1 MLRELNK
8 NLIYLFSINIAY
20 GLSMQLINPLFPLF
34 LQSAGANEIQN
45 AMVISAGNFAATL
58 LILPSGLFVDRAGKR
73 VLLIINSVIS
83 TIAIFLM
90 SMTQN
95 WIYVIPSYLL
105 FSITRSLFMPARMA
119 MIAENSTQRNRAT
132 LFGLMNLAWPITG
145 IISPIVSGLLIENL
159 SWKIVFI
166 FASLINAVSIFPAFI
181 LKDSKQNVT
190 KIKTTHPGE
199 APSILDRNILP
210 ILLKFFVYSLFITT
224 AISGINLIIP
234 LYMSQHFNLS
244 PSRIGLFFTGS
255 SLITLLT
262 QAPSGRLA
270 DRFGK
275 RRIILLFILLMPV
288 LYYLWIPITN
298 WIILLVLYSLVF
310 GLWSMTWPA
319 TLALLANSVPLRL
332 QGGAFGVR
340 MTGSRLGFTLGPII
354 ASFLYSNYQ
363 PTTPFLAASM
373 ISIMGIVVALFL
385 KEN

>member
-1 MLRELNK
+1 
-8 NLIYLFSINIAY
+8 
-20 GLSMQLINPLFPLF
+20 
-34 LQSAGANEIQN
+34 
-45 AMVISAGNFAATL
+45 
-58 LILPSGLFVDRAGKR
+58 
-73 VLLIINSVIS
+73 
-83 TIAIFLM
+83 
-90 SMTQN
+90 MTEN
-95 WIYVIPSYLL
+95 WVHVIPSYLL

-119 MIAENSTQRNRAT
+119 MIAENSTQNNRAT

-166 FASLINAVSIFPAFI
+166 IASVINAVSIFPAFI
-181 LKDSKQNVT
+181 IKESKQKIT
-190 KIKTTHPGE
+190 KFKKSHSGKV
-199 APSILDRNILP
+199 SNILDRDILP
-210 ILLKFFVYSLFITT
+210 ILLKFFIYSLFITT

-270 DRFGK
+270 DKYGK
-275 RRIILLFILLMPV
+275 KRIILLFIVMMPV
-288 LYYLWIPITN
+288 LYYLWIPISN
-298 WIILLVLYSLVF
+298 WVILLILYSLVF

-319 TLALLANSVPLRL
+319 TLALLANSVPLKL

-354 ASFLYSNYQ
+354 ASFLYSNYR
-363 PTTPFLAASM
+363 PTTPFLAASI
-373 ISIMGIVVALFL
+373 ISIMGIIVALFL